1 MTMRNAFAVLC
12 GVLLTGLGA
21 CKGPL
26 DVQNQNQS
34 DVDRTLATPADL
46 ETFIGTTYL
55 IAHQATLGGS
65 NDGLQTQMQTMGFE
79 NVSGLANFAMGPRGA
94 IPRPPITNTP
104 NATGDAGNQFD
115 FYRGNRA
122 ARMATMGLAA
132 LKIPRLGTTALGSV
146 GRDRRARAFAHFS
159 LGVALG
165 NLALAYDSASV
176 LTDLDDFK
184 AAIPFSGYR
193 VVMTEALKHLDSAIA
208 IVKGDSAAN
217 ANFPL
222 PTGTAPWLSLPS
234 GVIPDTNFFF
244 RLVRS
249 YRARFRADVARTP
262 AERADTS
269 AGGIVNWAQVI
280 ADANLGITADF
291 SINMTATFGNSGWDV
306 VWPAQAFATGSA
318 SWHQMSQFILGM
330 ADTSGAYSSWL
341 GTTRL
346 SRVPF
351 PVVTRD
357 NRFPGSATACN
368 IVAPVPDACRT
379 ALTTVGAAGNFTGRP
394 YWRNRPSGEDQPVDP
409 FGMSMY
415 DYRRSRG
422 FFDANR
428 SGSYPVMT
436 ATEIR
441 LLAAEGYYRTGN
453 YTEMIN
459 RINVSRGAANLQAIP
474 NTITDTLTPV
484 PGGVVGCIPKVP
496 DSAQN
501 FRAAHCGNVWDA
513 LKYEYRLETAY
524 AGYGMWF
531 FAGRG
536 WGDIPEGTALNWPV
550 PWEELFVRSMPIY
563 GTGGLGGFESAGRGS
578 YGLFDGGVYGW

>member
-193 VVMTEALKHLDSAIA
+193 VVMTEALKHLDSALA
-208 IVKGDSAAN
+208 IVRGDSATA

-222 PTGTAPWLSLPS
+222 PATWISVPS
-234 GVIPDTNFFF
+234 SITLDTLFFF

>member
-1 MTMRNAFAVLC
+1 MRNAFAVLC

-193 VVMTEALKHLDSAIA
+193 VVMTEALKHLDSALA
-208 IVKGDSAAN
+208 IVRGDSATA

-222 PTGTAPWLSLPS
+222 PATWISVPS
-234 GVIPDTNFFF
+234 SITLDTLFFF

>member
-1 MTMRNAFAVLC
+1 MRNAFAVLC

-550 PWEELFVRSMPIY
+550 PWEELFVRSMSIY

>member
-1 MTMRNAFAVLC
+1 MRNAFAVLC

-441 LLAAEGYYRTGN
+441 LLAAEGYYRTSN

-459 RINVSRGAANLQAIP
+459 RINVSRGAATLPNIP
-474 NTITDTLTPV
+474 TTITDTLTPV
-484 PGGVVGCIPKVP
+484 PGGAVGCIPKVP

-536 WGDIPEGTALNWPV
+536 WGDIPEGTALNWAV

-578 YGLFDGGVYGW
+578 YGLLDGGVYGW

>member
-1 MTMRNAFAVLC
+1 MRNAFAVLC

>member
-12 GVLLTGLGA
+12 GVLLTGLVA

-94 IPRPPITNTP
+94 IPRPAITNTP

-115 FYRGNRA
+115 FYRGHRA

-132 LKIPRLGTTALGSV
+132 LKIPRLGTSALGSV

-165 NLALAYDSASV
+165 NLALAYDSASI
-176 LTDLDDFK
+176 LTEFDDFK

-193 VVMTEALKHLDSAIA
+193 AVMTEALKHLDSALA
-208 IVKGDSAAN
+208 LVRVDTLT
-217 ANFPL
+217 L
-222 PTGTAPWLSLPS
+222 PTTWISVPS
-234 GVIPDTNFFF
+234 SITLDTLFFS
-244 RLVRS
+244 RLIRS

-280 ADANLGITADF
+280 ADANTGITADL
-291 SINMTATFGNSGWDV
+291 SINMTATLGNSGWDV

-318 SWHQMSQFILGM
+318 NWHQMSQFILGM
-330 ADTSGAYSSWL
+330 ADTSGAYSLWL

-357 NRFPGSATACN
+357 NRFPGSASACN
-368 IVAPVPDACRT
+368 IAAPVPDACRT
-379 ALTTVGAAGNFTGRP
+379 ALTSVGASDKFTGRP
-394 YWRNRPSGEDQPVDP
+394 YWRNRPAGEDQPVDP

-459 RINVSRGAANLQAIP
+459 RINVSRKAAGLDSIP
-474 NTITDTLTPV
+474 NVIADTLTPV

-513 LKYEYRLETAY
+513 LKYEYRMETAY

-550 PWEELFVRSMPIY
+550 PWEELFVRSMSIY

>member
-1 MTMRNAFAVLC
+1 MRNAFAVLC

-441 LLAAEGYYRTGN
+441 LLAAEGYYRTSN

-459 RINVSRGAANLQAIP
+459 RINVSRGAATLPNIP
-474 NTITDTLTPV
+474 TTITDTLTPV
-484 PGGVVGCIPKVP
+484 PGGAVGCIPKVP

-536 WGDIPEGTALNWPV
+536 WGDIPEGTALNWAV